1 MDLRERVV
9 AAGDHGDATRQQIAE
24 GFIRRRD
31 RGAIAGL
38 EETSRI
44 VSRAR
49 RKTKGLRR
57 ASLPLRSI
65 HWSIRTTART
75 VTPAPYF
82 SSKALLCGGKIG
94 ERGAHVRGARPVTAG
109 PQSSVPL

>member
-49 RKTKGLRR
+49 RKTKG
-57 ASLPLRSI
+57 ASPG
-65 HWSIRTTART
+65 
-75 VTPAPYF
+75 VPAPPLHSLVYTHHRANCHAR
-82 SSKALLCGGKIG
+82 ALFFF
-94 ERGAHVRGARPVTAG
+94 
-109 PQSSVPL
+109 QSLIIWR